1 MRSNHWAIH
10 WHHISASMRLLI
22 ISAVGIITFFLLS
35 PSQALTARLA
45 VSWIIAGSTYLFL
58 SFTMMHSSTEENMLA
73 LSKKEDANAVMV
85 LLIIILGAVISLGT
99 IVIILSGERLPS
111 VTDAAWQIGLVLL
124 TYAVSWLLV
133 HTAFTLHYA
142 RAYYIELE
150 TSKNPPLL
158 FANQLKPIYIDFLY
172 FSMVVGMTCQTADVD
187 IAESKMR
194 FWVMIQGMTAFIF
207 NATLLGIAINL
218 IAGMVAFK

>member
-1 MRSNHWAIH
+1 
-10 WHHISASMRLLI
+10 
-22 ISAVGIITFFLLS
+22 
-35 PSQALTARLA
+35 
-45 VSWIIAGSTYLFL
+45 
-58 SFTMMHSSTEENMLA
+58 MHSSTEENMLA